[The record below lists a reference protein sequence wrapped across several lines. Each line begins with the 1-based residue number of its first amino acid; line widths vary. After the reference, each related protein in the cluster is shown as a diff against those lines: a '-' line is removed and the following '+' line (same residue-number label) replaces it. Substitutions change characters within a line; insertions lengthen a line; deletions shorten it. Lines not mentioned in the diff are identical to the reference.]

1 MARLNTKSILSN
13 TSRARALR
21 SFKLEAGLRW
31 ASTVALLL
39 VAVAA
44 GPGRAAEALQLKVLV
59 VGLDERLDPALAAN
73 IASFLSIQTLAQDA
87 RKPLSDDQRRTPLS
101 ESRIRRLH
109 KRAPQE
115 IREALMPFGYYQPQV
130 DGDLQLVGA
139 TYQANYRVAPGPAV
153 HIDKVSVQI
162 DGPVRQLP
170 LAASLQAQYPLAQGD
185 QLDHALYSSAKQSLL
200 DQVYAAGF
208 LDARFTRARLAVN
221 PERRLADVELLLDSG
236 RRYYFGDIR
245 IEQSILND
253 DFVARFNDIDAGEPF
268 DATRLI
274 DLQLRLNDADY
285 FGSVSVSTDKSAAL
299 DGRVP
304 VTIATVPKKSQRYA
318 VGLGYGTDT
327 GPRANVSTEFRRI
340 NRRGHQ
346 FSADIRASA
355 IRNTAAAEYRVPFKN
370 VARDRYRFFGRLE
383 QADVGDADTD
393 QFSVGAQREEDWLG
407 LRRQLYLKY
416 DGENF
421 SFGDGPTQQ
430 SRLLIAGA
438 ALSYQR
444 VDDALFS
451 RKGISVTLDV
461 HGSLKSLASETTF
474 VQSVLGTRAVWPLGA
489 RSRLLLRAE
498 AGVTEADDFL
508 QLPPAERFFTGGD
521 RSVRGYA
528 FQSLSPENAV
538 GDNIGGSYLSVAS
551 VEVDRLVYENFGLA
565 AFYDYGGTGNRF
577 GEGLRGAVGVG
588 LRYRSPVGM
597 IRIDLAH
604 PIDDDGTNFR
614 FHLSLGP
621 DL

>member
-1 MARLNTKSILSN
+1 MFLS
-13 TSRARALR
+13 
-21 SFKLEAGLRW
+21 GLPRNL
-31 ASTVALLL
+31 AVALLL
-39 VAVAA
+39 LIAA
-44 GPGRAAEALQLKVLV
+44 TLQPAQAAEPLQLNVQV
-59 VGLDERLDPALAAN
+59 AGLDGRLDPALAAN
-73 IASFLSIQTLAQDA
+73 INAFLSIRTLAQDA
-87 RKPLSDDQRRTPLS
+87 RKASVNDQLRAPLSKG
-101 ESRIRRLH
+101 RIRRLH

-115 IREALMPFGYYQPQV
+115 IRQALMPFGYYHPQI
-130 DGDLQLVGA
+130 DGDLQLSGS
-139 TYQANYRVAPGPAV
+139 TYRASYRVAPGPAV
-153 HIDKVSVQI
+153 TVDQVSVQI
-162 DGPVRQLP
+162 VGPVQELP
-170 LAASLQAQYPLAQGD
+170 LAASLPAQYPIARGD
-185 QLDHALYSSAKQSLL
+185 QLNHGLYASAKQNLL
-200 DQVYAAGF
+200 DQVYGAGF
-208 LDARFTRARLAVN
+208 LDARFNSAKLAVN
-221 PERRLADVELLLDSG
+221 PETRLADLELVLDSG
-236 RRYYFGDIR
+236 RRYYFGDIH
-245 IEQSILND
+245 IQQNILND
-253 DFVARFNDIDAGEPF
+253 DFVARFNDIDADEPF

-285 FGSVSVSTDKSAAL
+285 FGAVAVNADKSAAV

-304 VTIATVPKKSQRYA
+304 VTIATTPKKSQRYS

-327 GPRANVSTEFRRI
+327 GPRAKVSTEFRRI

-346 FSADIRASA
+346 FSADLQTSA

-383 QADVGDADTD
+383 RADVGDADTD

-416 DGENF
+416 NGENF

-444 VDDALFS
+444 ADDALFS

-461 HGSLKSLASETTF
+461 HGGLESLASETTF
-474 VQSVLGTRAVWPLGA
+474 VQSVLGARGVWPLGA
-489 RSRLLLRAE
+489 KSRLLLRAE
-498 AGVTEADDFL
+498 AGITEADDFL

-528 FQSLSPENAV
+528 FQSLSPENAA
-538 GDNIGGSYLSVAS
+538 GDNIGGSYLTVAS
-551 VEVDRLVYENFGLA
+551 VEVDRLVFSDFGLA

-577 GEGLRGAVGVG
+577 GEGLRGALGIG